1 MTRDEHEAKFREIR
15 GAVRKH
21 GYRWLASPI
30 YQDFLTGDRKLP
42 CAPWGSITRNPYGW
56 KGPCYLLT
64 DGIFPTY
71 EALLENIEWD
81 VLRARKRSALRALR
95 DPLRLRAV
103 GRVRGDLE
111 REGDRPEHGVDVDR
125 ATSPA
130 RRRGGAGRA
139 PGRASAPHASAC
151 ALRRGVPAGRLV
163 SFGVAGGLDGLA
175 VGTVIDATRIV
186 DEQGAML
193 WEGARPR
200 RRGRPGRERSWPR
213 AGSSTTRLSGVGCT
227 SARAPTPSTW
237 RAACSPPP
245 AAWTAAFAR
254 SATRPAEPLGPLAQA
269 VTPDGRPRP
278 RGFLRALAA
287 PRPRGTLR
295 ALGNVRRA
303 LNGARGGGQRVTGR
317 VLLAAPRSFCAGVDR
332 AIEIVERL
340 LEQHGP
346 PIYVRHHI
354 VHNDHVV
361 RRLEELGAVFV
372 DDEDEVPPG
381 AICVLSAHGV
391 APAVRENCERR
402 GLRVVDAVCPLVSK
416 VHAEARRYA
425 DSGHLVALVG
435 HRDHVEVIGTKGERP
450 DQIVVVESPEEAARL
465 ETNGKPLAVI
475 SQTTLS
481 LDDVASTVDVLADR
495 FGDLR
500 RPGADDI
507 CYATQ
512 NRQDAVKEIV
522 SMGATLILVIGSPTS
537 SNAQR
542 LVEVARAR
550 GAEARLIEDENAI
563 GDDLLDGH
571 ETVGLTA
578 GASTPEELVQ
588 AVLAR
593 LAEDGYGELE
603 EVTVAREDVHFRLP
617 REVAAR

>member
-1 MTRDEHEAKFREIR
+1 MTK
-15 GAVRKH
+15 
-21 GYRWLASPI
+21 
-30 YQDFLTGDRKLP
+30 
-42 CAPWGSITRNPYGW
+42 
-56 KGPCYLLT
+56 
-64 DGIFPTY
+64 
-71 EALLENIEWD
+71 
-81 VLRARKRSALRALR
+81 
-95 DPLRLRAV
+95 
-103 GRVRGDLE
+103 
-111 REGDRPEHGVDVDR
+111 
-125 ATSPA
+125 
-130 RRRGGAGRA
+130 
-139 PGRASAPHASAC
+139 
-151 ALRRGVPAGRLV
+151 
-163 SFGVAGGLDGLA
+163 
-175 VGTVIDATRIV
+175 
-186 DEQGAML
+186 
-193 WEGARPR
+193 
-200 RRGRPGRERSWPR
+200 
-213 AGSSTTRLSGVGCT
+213 
-227 SARAPTPSTW
+227 
-237 RAACSPPP
+237 
-245 AAWTAAFAR
+245 
-254 SATRPAEPLGPLAQA
+254 
-269 VTPDGRPRP
+269 
-278 RGFLRALAA
+278 
-287 PRPRGTLR
+287 
-295 ALGNVRRA
+295 
-303 LNGARGGGQRVTGR
+303 R

-361 RRLEELGAVFV
+361 RRLEKLGAVFV
-372 DDEDEVPPG
+372 DDEEEVPQG

-391 APAVRENCERR
+391 APAVRDNCERR

-450 DQIVVVESPEEAARL
+450 EQIVVVESPEEAAGL

-481 LDDVASTVDVLADR
+481 LDDVASTVEVLERR

-522 SMGATLILVIGSPTS
+522 SLGATLILVIGSPTS

-542 LVEVARAR
+542 LVEVARGQ
-550 GAEARLIEDENAI
+550 GAEATLIEDENAI
-563 GDDLLDGH
+563 DDGLLDGH

-593 LAEDGYGELE
+593 LAEGGYELEE